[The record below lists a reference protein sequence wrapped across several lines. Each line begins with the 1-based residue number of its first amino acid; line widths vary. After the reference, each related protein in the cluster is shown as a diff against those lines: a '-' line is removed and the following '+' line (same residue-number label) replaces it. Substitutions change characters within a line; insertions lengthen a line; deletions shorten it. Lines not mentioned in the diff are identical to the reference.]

1 MYAPIILLNPGFQL
15 ASVMGIVN
23 AQRKIDVETAKITLM
38 VRAERFSQKVQ
49 LVKCFIAY
57 LVFLPPPPPLPTS
70 KLSAKYW
77 SVVNDFLG
85 LRISDHLV
93 MMNLY

>member
-1 MYAPIILLNPGFQL
+1 MYVPIILLYPGFQL

-57 LVFLPPPPPLPTS
+57 LVFLPPPPLPTS
-70 KLSAKYW
+70 KLSAK

-85 LRISDHLV
+85 LRINDHLV

>member
-57 LVFLPPPPPLPTS
+57 LVFLPPPSPPQNYLQSTGQ
-70 KLSAKYW
+70 W
-77 SVVNDFLG
+77 SM
-85 LRISDHLV
+85 ISSGCV
-93 MMNLY
+93 

>member
-1 MYAPIILLNPGFQL
+1 MHWSSLETEVCMYAPIILLNPGFQL

-38 VRAERFSQKVQ
+38 VRAEWFSQKVQ

-57 LVFLPPPPPLPTS
+57 LVFLPPPPPP
-70 KLSAKYW
+70 
-77 SVVNDFLG
+77 
-85 LRISDHLV
+85 HLKIICKV
-93 MMNLY
+93 LVSGQ